1 MTQREILEQLNR
13 LPTVERLTIIQ
24 AALHLIHKDLQEI
37 ELPSSRAEKA
47 RRLAAAAEA
56 LLPDYSA
63 GGELTAFTALD
74 HEVFHA
80 ER

>member
-1 MTQREILEQLNR
+1 MSQREMLEQLNR
-13 LPTVERLTIIQ
+13 LPAVERLTIIQ
-24 AALHLIHKDLQEI
+24 AALRLIHEDLQEI
-37 ELPSSRAEKA
+37 ELPSSRADKA